1 MGQLCNKIV
10 LYLLHPLLYNLRMIL
25 ACYLIIMN
33 ILTFIVYGVDKHKA
47 KKGKWRV
54 PESTLIL
61 LAVLGGAPGAG
72 IGMLVWHHKTRKPK
86 FYITIPVLVFLQVAV
101 YIFCLYQNYHLTVSS
116 YDVDIGLKEDMTIV
130 QISDLHNQFFGLN
143 QSALLNRIEEL
154 SPDMI
159 VVTGDVVDSFH
170 TSYGIAY
177 RFFEGATK
185 IAPVYY
191 ITGNHEVRLSAKMD
205 EFTAKLKS
213 MGVNYIDD
221 QYIDFGDYILAG
233 IADASLDS
241 FDAYGPFDGTKPVIM
256 LAHEPAYHS
265 LYKSLGAD
273 LVFTG
278 HIHGGQIIIPG
289 KGALLSPEFEFF
301 PDLYEGVHDFDG
313 MKMVISRGLGNS
325 AAPVRIND
333 YPEIVVVKVR

>member
-1 MGQLCNKIV
+1 
-10 LYLLHPLLYNLRMIL
+10 MIL

-47 KKGKWRV
+47 KNGKWRV

-61 LAVLGGAPGAG
+61 LAILGGAPGAG
-72 IGMLVWHHKTRKPK
+72 LGMLIWHHKTHKPK
-86 FYITIPVLVFLQVAV
+86 FYITIPILVLLQVAV
-101 YIFCLYQNYHLTVSS
+101 EIFCLYQNYHLTVSS
-116 YDVDIGLKEDMTIV
+116 YDVDLGLKEDLTIV
-130 QISDLHNQFFGLN
+130 QISDLHNQFFGFN
-143 QSALLNRIEEL
+143 QSELLGKIEDL

-170 TSYGIAY
+170 TSYEIAY
-177 RFFEGATK
+177 DFFEGAAK

-191 ITGNHEVRLSAKMD
+191 VTGNHEVRLSSKMD
-205 EFTAKLKS
+205 EFVTKLKS
-213 MGVNYIDD
+213 MGVNYLDD
-221 QYIDFGDYILAG
+221 KYIDFGDYILAG
-233 IADASLDS
+233 IADASLDYFS
-241 FDAYGPFDGTKPVIM
+241 AYEPFDDSKPVIM
-256 LAHEPAYHS
+256 LAHEPAYYN

-278 HIHGGQIIIPG
+278 HVHGGQIIIPG
-289 KGALLSPEFEFF
+289 KGGLLSPDIEFF
-301 PDLYEGVHDFDG
+301 PELYEGVHDFDG

-325 AAPVRIND
+325 VAPVRIND